1 MVSLSWQ
8 LERAIMKV
16 IQQKIWSG
24 PLICKIT
31 YSENILFEFSLMF
44 SGIIYTTSFL
54 RISISISISITIISD
69 IKNANL
75 GIENRKRAKEGV

>member
-1 MVSLSWQ
+1 
-8 LERAIMKV
+8 
-16 IQQKIWSG
+16 
-24 PLICKIT
+24 
-31 YSENILFEFSLMF
+31 MF

-54 RISISISISITIISD
+54 RISISISIGITIISD